1 MNIKKVLIGIAL
13 PVLLLTGCGKVE
25 DAVPAKEP
33 APSEITA
40 AIMSEIT
47 IPSAVEKDKDG
58 IGAYFTVDTAQLEDL
73 SVYVCGSGAFPDELT
88 VLKMTSAEQAQAA
101 AEAVQAHLDSQI
113 ELYRDY
119 TPNEMYKLDEASV
132 TVKGD
137 YVMLFVCENDA
148 RAMEIAESL
157 F

>member
-1 MNIKKVLIGIAL
+1 
-13 PVLLLTGCGKVE
+13 
-25 DAVPAKEP
+25 
-33 APSEITA
+33 
-40 AIMSEIT
+40 
-47 IPSAVEKDKDG
+47 
-58 IGAYFTVDTAQLEDL
+58 
-73 SVYVCGSGAFPDELT
+73 
-88 VLKMTSAEQAQAA
+88 MTSAEQAQAA

-119 TPNEMYKLDEASV
+119 TPNEMYKLDEAAV